1 MKESYN
7 LEVILSKS
15 RAKIAKQECKQFYAM
30 RGVWGQSAPSATKST
45 CPPTRKSGGLVD
57 FAKNPEILSH
67 AN

>member
-45 CPPTRKSGGLVD
+45 CPPTGSRG
-57 FAKNPEILSH
+57 A
-67 AN
+67 